1 MKAQRPSRGR
11 VSKPSAPAGRGG
23 PRRQAGAQLEALAEH
38 QLKVDHT
45 GQDPSVFDDG
55 RMGPEQYA
63 AAAAAA
69 SMMDADMGADG
80 QGDAEAEA
88 DMDDDDPT
96 ATTSGLGPHVDLS
109 TAAANILANGGQP
122 VDDQHQDLQQ
132 GLAHHQQPADQM
144 GVSHLQQA
152 GQSMDP
158 SLVQT
163 TQELAIES
171 GYDNL
176 NIESAL
182 AKRLA
187 REPGHRHATQRRP
200 EQILNLARRSNVEA
214 LFAHIAGEPARVPC
228 KNCHKGHGPWVSCI
242 VVDGQMCGSCAN
254 CWFNASGARCSFHE
268 TRNIQHAQQHPAI
281 MTGTSAGLPADQ
293 TYRFATPHSLVPP
306 APGPSLANLA
316 HHTTMFTNNPMLQ
329 QMIARAMNEVRGSDK
344 ATRQLLQID
353 IAAKQLALQLAEYEE
368 MLADANQD
376 GQGQQVMGD
385 EPRA

>member
-1 MKAQRPSRGR
+1 
-11 VSKPSAPAGRGG
+11 
-23 PRRQAGAQLEALAEH
+23 
-38 QLKVDHT
+38 
-45 GQDPSVFDDG
+45 
-55 RMGPEQYA
+55 
-63 AAAAAA
+63 
-69 SMMDADMGADG
+69 
-80 QGDAEAEA
+80 
-88 DMDDDDPT
+88 MDDDDPT
-96 ATTSGLGPHVDLS
+96 ATTSGLGGHVDLS
-109 TAAANILANGGQP
+109 TAAASILANGGQS

-132 GLAHHQQPADQM
+132 SLAHHQQPAAQM

-163 TQELAIES
+163 TQQLAIES

-268 TRNIQHAQQHPAI
+268 TRNAQHTPQHPAI
-281 MTGTSAGLPADQ
+281 ISGTSTGLPADQ
-293 TYRFATPHSLVPP
+293 AYRFATPHSLVPP
-306 APGPSLANLA
+306 VPGPSLTNLA
-316 HHTTMFTNNPMLQ
+316 HHSAMFTNNTMLQ
-329 QMIARAMNEVRGSDK
+329 QIITRAISEVRGSDK

-353 IAAKQLALQLAEYEE
+353 ATAKQLALQVAEYEE
-368 MLADANQD
+368 MLANANQD
-376 GQGQQVMGD
+376 GQGQHVMGD
-385 EPRA
+385 ESGA